1 VKVQQLS
8 YEKIVKTV
16 TVEEDEIVQD
26 SSKKIIAPSLQKVTL
41 KPALVSWGG
50 GLDCC
55 LSLWKATNEG
65 FNVCYLYTAI
75 PAEYGRVSIYGLK
88 ADVIALQAESMGAT
102 SILRKVNE
110 ENYQQCLL
118 ESLEELKKKGVEGMI
133 FGDIDLQDGIE
144 MQELREWGQRLCRVA
159 GMQAHYPLWR
169 ADQRVLLRE
178 FVSLGFKAVV
188 VAVNSKF
195 FGPETLGRPVDESW
209 IKELDKLGNVTY
221 CGSEGEYYTMA
232 YDGPLFKKKMMVS
245 QGRKFRRDNYWLLD
259 ICV

>member
-1 VKVQQLS
+1 LS
-8 YEKIVKTV
+8 YEKTVKTV
-16 TVEEDEIVQD
+16 TIEEDETIQD
-26 SSKKIIAPSLQKVTL
+26 SSKKIIVPPQQKVTL
-41 KPALVSWGG
+41 KPVLASWGG

-65 FNVCYLYTAI
+65 LNVHYLYTAI
-75 PAEYGRVSIYGLK
+75 PEESGRVSIYGLK
-88 ADVIALQAESMGAT
+88 VDVITLQAESMGTT

-133 FGDIDLQDGIE
+133 FGDIDLQDEIE
-144 MQELREWGQRLCRVA
+144 MQELREWGQRLCRA
-159 GMQAHYPLWR
+159 TGIQAHYPLWK
-169 ADQRVLLRE
+169 ADQRELLRE
-178 FVSLGFKAVV
+178 FVSLGFKAIV
-188 VAVNSKF
+188 VAVNSRF

-232 YDGPLFKKKMMVS
+232 YDGPLFKKKMNIS
-245 QGRKFRRDNYWLLD
+245 QGRETQRNGYWILD
-259 ICV
+259 IQT